1 MPFAIADIIVTGVV
15 AIVISGTRCAALYWG
30 AGLRNRL
37 CWGFAKEGGSA
48 YLWWWVYLARGGCDN
63 CVAHIDGIRNS
74 FERVLRVMGGAVADS
89 SKSVLPRRGSN
100 K

>member
-48 YLWWWVYLARGGCDN
+48 YLWWWVYLARGG
-63 CVAHIDGIRNS
+63 VIIAWPILMG
-74 FERVLRVMGGAVADS
+74 FGTVLRE
-89 SKSVLPRRGSN
+89 
-100 K
+100 